1 MSLSTIIPIS
11 PSEQGLLCESFL
23 DSAVKENLKTVGI
36 VPSAIPDS
44 MNTIQLYIYNRAVK
58 GVGFRNNNGGIEF
71 YSPQF
76 NDLLSEKYKKDAEF
90 RAAREQDY
98 LRKNLKNFRLPHR
111 KEVEK
116 RLSSGSLSSIDTD
129 TIPSLATVTLK
140 APGVL
145 YFQKR
150 KGTPTKQCCLFAD
163 FLDYLSYLTIM
174 RTAPHPL
181 MVDCDF
187 IVMNNVRNF
196 PTVVVDSENYE
207 RVFCVFPN
215 TTVGNTMFQTLKT
228 RRKSSVVDLSS
239 IYAGNQSINEY
250 ARTLK
255 N

>member
-11 PSEQGLLCESFL
+11 QNEQGVFCESLL
-23 DSAVKENLKTVGI
+23 DSTVKENLKTVGI

-44 MNTIQLYIYNRAVK
+44 MNTIQLHIFNRAVK

-76 NDLLSEKYKKDAEF
+76 NDLLSEKYKKDAEL
-90 RAAREQDY
+90 RKAKEQDY

-111 KEVEK
+111 KEIEK
-116 RLSSGSLSSIDTD
+116 KLSDSSASSIDTD
-129 TIPSLATVTLK
+129 VVPTLATVTLK

-150 KGTPTKQCCLFAD
+150 KGQRTNQCCLFAN

-181 MVDCDF
+181 MVDCDC

-207 RVFCVFPN
+207 RVLCFFPN
-215 TTVGNTMFQTLKT
+215 TTVGNTMLQTLRT

-239 IYAGNQSINEY
+239 IYAGKQSINEY
-250 ARTLK
+250 VRCHK